1 MFKSAAAVLA
11 LLTLLLFPMA
21 SKAQLIPAGN
31 LYAGAAYSSSEDVIN
46 RLSFRGFDGS
56 AEAFP
61 FHRYTYLGIVL
72 DASGLFTK
80 GVANTGTIQQYNA
93 VLGPRISKN
102 YGKWR
107 IFADAMVG
115 YQITRSGGETYHS
128 IAIDGGVGADRKL
141 PFKNFSWRLQFDYLH
156 THLLSENQNEY
167 RGSTGIVWRF

>member
-1 MFKSAAAVLA
+1 MFKSAAVVLA
-11 LLTLLLFPMA
+11 FSMFMLLPVA
-21 SKAQLIPAGN
+21 KAQLIPSGN
-31 LYAGAAYSSSEDVIN
+31 LYAGAAYSSSEDVVN
-46 RLSFRGFDGS
+46 RLAFRGFDES

-72 DASGLFTK
+72 DASELFTK
-80 GVANTGTIQQYNA
+80 GIANTGTIQQYNA

-107 IFADAMVG
+107 IFADAMGG

-128 IAIDGGVGADRKL
+128 VVIDGGVGADRKL
-141 PFKNFSWRLQFDYLH
+141 PFKNFSWRFQFDYVH
-156 THLLSENQNEY
+156 THMLSENQNEY